1 MKRSYRQIAKRF
13 DILLAIGLIL
23 ATLFICYALIN
34 ENAALPPVS
43 EISLSSNN
51 DQPEDLAGFLKM
63 SSTDLNTADKE
74 ALILLPGIG
83 EILADRILAARGEN
97 GPFSSWDDLMTVH
110 GIGKKTIDKLKPVAF
125 LGP

>member
-23 ATLFICYALIN
+23 ATLFICCALIN
-34 ENAALPPVS
+34 ENALPPVN
-43 EISLSSNN
+43 EIPFSNKA
-51 DQPEDLAGFLKM
+51 DQPQDLEGFLKM

-74 ALILLPGIG
+74 TLILLPGIG
-83 EILADRILAARGEN
+83 ETLADRILTARREN
-97 GPFSSWDDLMTVH
+97 GAFSCWDDLMMVH
-110 GIGKKTIDKLKPVAF
+110 GIGEKTIEKLKPVAF

>member
-34 ENAALPPVS
+34 ENPLPPVS

-51 DQPEDLAGFLKM
+51 DQSEDLAGFLKM

-83 EILADRILAARGEN
+83 ETLADRILAARREN

-110 GIGKKTIDKLKPVAF
+110 GIGKKTIEKLKPVAF

>member
-13 DILLAIGLIL
+13 DLLLAIGLII

-34 ENAALPPVS
+34 ENALSPVS
-43 EISLSSNN
+43 GISLSSNN
-51 DQPEDLAGFLKM
+51 DQPQDLAGFLKM

-83 EILADRILAARGEN
+83 ETLADRILAARREN
-97 GPFSSWDDLMTVH
+97 GPFSSWDELLMVQ
-110 GIGKKTIDKLKPVAF
+110 GIGEKTVEVLRTVAF

>member
-34 ENAALPPVS
+34 ENPLPPIN
-43 EISLSSNN
+43 EIPFSNKA
-51 DQPEDLAGFLKM
+51 DPPQDLAGFLKM

-83 EILADRILAARGEN
+83 EILADRILTAHREN

-110 GIGKKTIDKLKPVAF
+110 GIGKKTIEKLKPVAF